1 MGMMKSLTLEK
12 GSIKQIVQ
20 MAQEIPE
27 FTDPVLRETIE
38 ARLVGVPHLILIAQ
52 WNSQLAGFK
61 VGYERKQDGS
71 FYSWIGAVLPAYR
84 KKGIALALAERQEA
98 WALSQGYQC
107 IRFKT
112 RNAYKAMQIFAI
124 SRGFDIIGHEPK
136 EDRSQ
141 DRIWMEKKLR

>member
-1 MGMMKSLTLEK
+1 MTQSLILEE
-12 GSIKQIVQ
+12 GSIQQVLQ

-27 FTDPVLRETIE
+27 FTDPVLKETLE
-38 ARLVGVPHLILIAQ
+38 ARLRNVPHLILIAR
-52 WNSQLAGFK
+52 WETQLAGFK
-61 VGYERKQDGS
+61 VGYEREQDGS

-84 KKGIALALAERQEA
+84 KNGIARALAKQQEA
-98 WALSQGYQC
+98 WALSQGYHC

-141 DRIWMEKKLR
+141 DRIWMEKRLG